1 MLSNLENY
9 IKMNRNQF
17 DTLRPSD
24 ALWTKIDKSFTQPV
38 VVKSKFSWLKY
49 FVFGASMIAIVAYLK
64 MSSTLNKST
73 SELPK
78 QETLISAVVP
88 KDTLETSPSSEINPV
103 EKGMLFQKS
112 ALPIEQ
118 IETEEI
124 PCGDVGYMEYSE
136 SNGLDEV
143 TEELDGDRSGSEFT
157 PINPVN
163 TSSKQNSNFTVD
175 TLFQGVKTLEII
187 CNTFDVD
194 VKTHQGNQV
203 FFKANV
209 TTVNK
214 GLVKGK
220 TTYNTI
226 YERKDSTLIIT
237 INSSCNTI
245 VFGSSTVKNPNLYF
259 DVPEHT
265 NVIVTNAYGNVSANG
280 LKGAI
285 CNLQAKSGKMN
296 VENIEANTKLIANYG
311 DVTVSNIK
319 GNLTALVKSGD
330 LSVTTVFGNVDIKS
344 TYGSQVLADIHGN
357 INISSTSGNV
367 KIRKLKGN
375 IELYAVYGDVH
386 LEDCIGNLNIQAT
399 SGDVKG
405 KNIELL
411 ERMNTT
417 SIYGSVDIQLANELN
432 SLSFD
437 LKTTYGD
444 ITIDKNGQHLREAN
458 SLVLNN
464 GKITVKGI
472 TTSGDQYYK

>member
-1 MLSNLENY
+1 
-9 IKMNRNQF
+9 MNRNQF

-24 ALWTKIDKSFTQPV
+24 ALWNKIDMSFTQSV
-38 VVKSKFSWLKY
+38 VVKSNYSWLKY
-49 FVFGASMIAIVAYLK
+49 FVFGASMIAIVVYLK
-64 MSSTLNKST
+64 MSSTSTQVT

-78 QETLISAVVP
+78 QETLISSAVP
-88 KDTLETSPSSEINPV
+88 KDTLETSPASEVNPIV
-103 EKGMLFQKS
+103 KGMLFQQS
-112 ALPIEQ
+112 SLPAEQ
-118 IETEEI
+118 IATEEVT
-124 PCGDVGYMEYSE
+124 CGEVGYMEYTE
-136 SNGLDEV
+136 SNELEEGS
-143 TEELDGDRSGSEFT
+143 EELNGDGSGSEFT
-157 PINPVN
+157 PTNVINA
-163 TSSKQNSNFTVD
+163 SSKQNSNFTVD
-175 TLFQGVKTLEII
+175 TMFQGVKTLEII
-187 CNTFDVD
+187 SNTFDVD
-194 VKTHQGNQV
+194 IKTNQGNQV

-209 TTVNK
+209 ITVNK
-214 GLVKGK
+214 GIVKGK
-220 TTYNTI
+220 TIYNTI
-226 YERKDSTLIIT
+226 YERKDSTLIIN

-245 VFGSSTVKNPNLYF
+245 VIGSSKVKNPNLYF

-280 LKGAI
+280 LKGAV
-285 CNLQAKSGKMN
+285 CNLQAKSGNMN

-311 DVTVSNIK
+311 DVTVANIK

-330 LSVTTVFGNVDIKS
+330 LSVTTVLGNLDIKS

-367 KIRKLKGN
+367 KIRKLQGN

-405 KNIELL
+405 ENIELI

-417 SIYGSVDIQLANELN
+417 SIYGSVDIQLVNELN